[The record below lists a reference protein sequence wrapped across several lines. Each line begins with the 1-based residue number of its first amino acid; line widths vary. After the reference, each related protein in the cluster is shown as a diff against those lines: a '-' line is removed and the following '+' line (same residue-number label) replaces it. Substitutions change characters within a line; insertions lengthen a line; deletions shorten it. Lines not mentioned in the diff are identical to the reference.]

1 MTLPTPP
8 PGNALGIVPVLDKRV
23 GTMHVN
29 GNKRYAD
36 GAETWQRM
44 STLLKNLKTMAD
56 SEQLVDWKLRQ
67 VAIGMSKR
75 PDLVLGV
82 AAAVQLDPETGKLT
96 WDAKKTINNLCRQAG
111 DAAGNKSGSNSGSAV
126 HTATERLD
134 LGESVE
140 AIGLPYPY
148 SADLQ
153 AYATLKKAMGLTF
166 RPEHIERS
174 VRNTELGIVGTYDR
188 FGSCSLLVERGM
200 LAEDEL
206 ICVDVKTEKDPL
218 LNLIHIAPQLAGYA
232 NADAQFVPDP
242 EPARAAAM
250 AGRVATMEELTA
262 GHYEDLPRVSKSVG
276 LVIHVRDGRATPLL
290 VNLIEGWEAAK
301 AAAAQRERVKRS
313 NIKLGE
319 PGCWAMP
326 LDVPLPATAAIVQA
340 AAEKEL
346 AAARVRAE
354 LPTVEQALAAV
365 PSPYAGTLES
375 WSVAQQI
382 AGPCPNCAPLLAGAS
397 TTRVDGSEADEWCH
411 ACGAPAPVQATPV
424 TGPAQ
429 VAVRGSDGMVRWEDV
444 PAVDPGLIEHLLS
457 AIGDA
462 DSTARLAELYDLA
475 TGQGVTWDGEV
486 AAFGAKRGA
495 IVSCVQR
502 DLHTG
507 TGACACGWRTGLAS

>member
-8 PGNALGIVPVLDKRV
+8 PGSALGIVPVLDKRV

-29 GNKRYAD
+29 GSKRYSD
-36 GAETWQRM
+36 GTETWQRM

-56 SEQLVDWKLRQ
+56 SEQLIDWKLRQ

-96 WDAKKTINNLCRQAG
+96 WDAKKTINSLCKQAG
-111 DAAGNKSGSNSGSAV
+111 QAAGNSAGSNSGSAM

-134 LGESVE
+134 LGDSIE

-153 AYATLKKAMGLTF
+153 AYATLKKAMGLSF

-250 AGRVATMEELTA
+250 AGRVATMDELTA
-262 GHYEDLPRVSKSVG
+262 GHYEDMPKVSKSVG
-276 LVIHVRDGRATPLL
+276 LVIHIRDGRATPLL
-290 VNLIEGWEAAK
+290 VNLTEGWEAAK

-326 LDVPLPATAAIVQA
+326 LDVPLPATAAIVQQ

-346 AAARVRAE
+346 AAARARVEPEYAVGDTVTVAGVPFTKHAD

-365 PSPYAGTLES
+365 PATVSPAGT
-375 WSVAQQI
+375 
-382 AGPCPNCAPLLAGAS
+382 
-397 TTRVDGSEADEWCH
+397 
-411 ACGAPAPVQATPV
+411 
-424 TGPAQ
+424 AQ

-444 PAVDPGLIEHLLS
+444 PAADPVRQQLIA
-457 AIGDA
+457 AIAEA
-462 DSTARLAELYDLA
+462 DSLPRLAELYELA
-475 TGQGVTWDGEV
+475 TGNGVTWDGEV
-486 AAFGAKRGA
+486 AAAGTHRGA

-502 DLHTG
+502 DLHTHG
-507 TGACACGWRTGLAS
+507 VCACGWHSGMAS